1 MAEESVFVFV
11 KPDAMIKGI
20 YGIILDD
27 ISASGLR
34 LIGAKLVKVNK
45 ELAEKHYEVHKGKP
59 FYEGLIKHITGE
71 YHVDTVLAL
80 VYKGENAIKRMR
92 ELAGATHPEKASPT
106 TLRGKF
112 GRVTGEDVMENVV
125 HVSDA
130 PETAETE
137 TKLWFRPNELVE
149 EVYPTKKETG
159 ENIVWA

>member
-1 MAEESVFVFV
+1 MEEESV
-11 KPDAMIKGI
+11 KGI

-34 LIGAKLVKVNK
+34 LVGAKLVKVTK

-71 YHVDTVLAL
+71 YHIDTVLAM

-92 ELAGATHPEKASPT
+92 ELAGATHPEKAGPT

-112 GRVTGEDVMENVV
+112 GRLTANDVMENVV

-130 PETAETE
+130 PETAEVE
-137 TKLWFRPNELVE
+137 TKLWFRPDELIE
-149 EVYPTKKETG
+149 EVYPVKKESG
-159 ENIVWA
+159 EVTVWA

>member
-1 MAEESVFVFV
+1 MTEENVFVFV

-27 ISASGLR
+27 IASSGLK
-34 LIGAKLVKVNK
+34 LVGAKLVRVTK

-71 YHVDTVLAL
+71 FHVDKVMAL
-80 VYKGENAIKRMR
+80 VYKGDNAIKRMR
-92 ELAGATHPEKASPT
+92 ELAGATHPEKAGPT

-112 GRVTGEDVMENVV
+112 GRVTAQDVMENVV

-137 TKLWFRPNELVE
+137 IKLWFSPSELTE

-159 ENIVWA
+159 EKIIWA